1 MDLSSMSDG
10 ELRRAHAM
18 FVANP
23 GSFSEN
29 PEYMHALVRE
39 YTRRFS
45 PGNVEADLDAAATPM
60 PAEPVLQPGRKR
72 SRADWAVDAA
82 TAGSLYSP
90 SENVEA
96 MSVGD
101 RPSARSVAAAARA
114 RGETPPGY
122 DEWSE
127 GMAQASGDLPKPQR
141 VAKGEAMINRWDRQA
156 DAYNRDTGLTP
167 PDTSIADEE
176 GPYPGAGRPGYDRTF
191 TPAELAAQ
199 RGGDEPPAPAGYTLP
214 GPRGLDGKPSHR
226 GKPLATDEDAAAY
239 KDRQPHPT
247 IPGMFMPSQY
257 DRDMQ
262 ARGYVP
268 YYTASG
274 EVAYGTEVVEPAP
287 GPVSDAQGN
296 PLPSQPPGAVGRR
309 GARGDLANSER
320 WTPMMMNGPNGPV
333 RVYVRSQA
341 GRDADQAGAD
351 TRTRSRLSR
360 SAEISSADAAGL
372 SLDEL
377 RARARAARDDD
388 YIARNNAWKAQSML
402 AGGQPTGGPRGTKAV
417 TNAWYALGDEG
428 LNDWQ
433 RLTMAKAL
441 RPDIDGTSP
450 LTVDANSAKN
460 AMRLLN
466 AEVLGQGM
474 MGDARAQMLQQQ
486 NRVAA
491 DEMAQREAAK
501 LLGWRKGTITRQD
514 AERIRRRIENVYPGL
529 GGVVEGLPIED
540 DDAGPVTASPGP
552 PPAGYP
558 GAAPS
563 PPPRNPLA
571 APRPYG

>member
-1 MDLSSMSDG
+1 MDLGSMSDG

-23 GSFSEN
+23 DAFLEN

-72 SRADWAVDAA
+72 SRADWAVDAV
-82 TAGSLYSP
+82 TAGGLYSP
-90 SENVEA
+90 SENVDS
-96 MSVGD
+96 MDVGD
-101 RPSARSVAAAARA
+101 KPPARSVAAAARA

-127 GMAQASGDLPKPQR
+127 GMAQASGDLPKAQR
-141 VAKGEAMINRWDRQA
+141 VATGEAMINRWDRQA
-156 DAYNRDTGLTP
+156 DAYNRDTGLTS
-167 PDTSIADEE
+167 PDTSIADEG

-191 TPAELAAQ
+191 TPDELLAQQSQAEA
-199 RGGDEPPAPAGYTLP
+199 
-214 GPRGLDGKPSHR
+214 
-226 GKPLATDEDAAAY
+226 
-239 KDRQPHPT
+239 DRQAQWAEERNAAIGAKYGP
-247 IPGMFMPSQY
+247 
-257 DRDMQ
+257 Q
-262 ARGYVP
+262 ARK
-268 YYTASG
+268 AA
-274 EVAYGTEVVEPAP
+274 EAA
-287 GPVSDAQGN
+287 D
-296 PLPSQPPGAVGRR
+296 
-309 GARGDLANSER
+309 ARGEIDFSAVQSPREKEMNRYRESIERSARFDPDTEKRENSRELR
-320 WTPMMMNGPNGPV
+320 GELE
-333 RVYVRSQA
+333 
-341 GRDADQAGAD
+341 
-351 TRTRSRLSR
+351 RSRSEDR
-360 SAEISSADAAGL
+360 KKFRAQVASAPKSPVDPRME
-372 SLDEL
+372 
-377 RARARAARDDD
+377 R
-388 YIARNNAWKAQSML
+388 WKAQSML

-491 DEMAQREAAK
+491 DEMAQREAGK
-501 LLGWRKGTITRQD
+501 LLGWGKRSLTRQE
-514 AERIRRRIENVYPGL
+514 AERIRRRIENVYPGM
-529 GGVVEGLPIED
+529 GGVIEGLPIED
-540 DDAGPVTASPGP
+540 DGAAPAPVTAGQ